1 MGDLLILI
9 HLAITELVKN
19 ILHGSYAPIPD
30 EMSDN
35 LRQLI
40 AKMLIKD
47 PVERPSIKEILQSE
61 FLAVVIISREC
72 FKSSQNRKE

>member
-1 MGDLLILI
+1 
-9 HLAITELVKN
+9 VKN
-19 ILHGSYAPIPD
+19 ILHGTYAPIPE

-61 FLAVVIISREC
+61 FLAVSLTGLKR
-72 FKSSQNRKE
+72 FLK